1 VRIKEYFGGM
11 SAHIGGFGG
20 YGGISGYGC
29 MSVMRAPSM
38 SGFGAMGAMRAP
50 LYLGIVRA
58 GPGFGPGLTKPDTKN
73 LGPGQARHDRR
84 A

>member
-58 GPGFGPGLTKPDTKN
+58 GPGFGPGLTKSNAKNPGLDPARPDHRT
-73 LGPGQARHDRR
+73 
-84 A
+84 